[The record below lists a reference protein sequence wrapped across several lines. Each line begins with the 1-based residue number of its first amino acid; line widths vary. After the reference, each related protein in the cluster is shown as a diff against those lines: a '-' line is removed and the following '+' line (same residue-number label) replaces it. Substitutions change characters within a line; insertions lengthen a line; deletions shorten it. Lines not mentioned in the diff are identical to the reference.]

1 MDFKTRWRCIL
12 IIIDNFIRDPYFLG
26 QLEHFTLW
34 EDPGV
39 YKWADNPIKKKDNLA
54 KKLISYIWHENCP
67 LNMDLSI
74 FEGFEYW
81 TGIFEGGDRRESQD
95 SDGNFYHLFRHF
107 DKDEEEWKNT
117 GNLICPK
124 IGTVFY
130 PHKANQNV
138 IGGELKIWE
147 TQDND
152 ICNIPY
158 ELLLPKH
165 NRLVIF
171 DPSHLHAVT
180 MVKEGTRR
188 AIAINLWENKPTTFL
203 D

>member
-1 MDFKTRWRCIL
+1 M
-12 IIIDNFIRDPYFLG
+12 IIIDNFIRDPLFLQ

-39 YKWADNPIKKKDNLA
+39 YKWQDNPIKKKDTLA

-67 LNMDLSI
+67 LNFDLSI
-74 FEGFEYW
+74 IEGFEYW
-81 TGIFEGGDRRESQD
+81 TGIFEGGDRRETRD

-107 DKDEEEWKNT
+107 DKDEEEWKKT
-117 GNLICPK
+117 GKLICPK

-130 PHKANQNV
+130 PHKSNQSV

-147 TQDND
+147 TQDNNID
-152 ICNIPY
+152 NIPF

-165 NRLVIF
+165 NRLVLF
-171 DPSHLHAVT
+171 DASYLHGVT

-203 D
+203 N